1 MKLLAAHISKAL
13 GISRQAVQQEIK
25 LGNLIRQSNY
35 LIDTEDKINA
45 DWLRRRGL
53 NHKLQSEEEARKEA
67 KAHEEAVFAEK
78 VRPKINNVGA
88 KKEFKSGVN
97 PDLTPVEAS
106 RLMGIPERLLGLTL
120 MQVCVQYGGVMGL
133 KSYVDILNTLM
144 SAAKRDVEL
153 QEKKRQLIEKDFVL
167 SHVFQF
173 IDTIMNQMFDYPE
186 SVIDEIISIVK
197 TDESKAREKIPVK
210 IQADIGKIIKN
221 NKKMIIK
228 EIENARKKRHTE
240 EMNGQQEFI

>member
-1 MKLLAAHISKAL
+1 
-13 GISRQAVQQEIK
+13 
-25 LGNLIRQSNY
+25 
-35 LIDTEDKINA
+35 
-45 DWLRRRGL
+45 
-53 NHKLQSEEEARKEA
+53 
-67 KAHEEAVFAEK
+67 
-78 VRPKINNVGA
+78 
-88 KKEFKSGVN
+88 
-97 PDLTPVEAS
+97 
-106 RLMGIPERLLGLTL
+106 MGIPERLLGLTL